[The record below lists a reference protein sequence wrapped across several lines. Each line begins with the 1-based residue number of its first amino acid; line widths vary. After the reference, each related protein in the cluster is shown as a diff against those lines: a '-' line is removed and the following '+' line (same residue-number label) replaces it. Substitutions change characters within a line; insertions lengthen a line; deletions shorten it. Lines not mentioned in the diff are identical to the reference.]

1 MKIAWVTGAHGF
13 VGRNL
18 SLELA
23 RRQYVVG
30 GVGHGVWP
38 DEEASRYGLAHWLN
52 GEISANNLEALR
64 SRGGVPDVIYH
75 LAGGSSVGA
84 SLSSP
89 HEDFERTVSTTARLL
104 EWVRQHSKATK
115 VVAVSSAAV
124 YGDGHSAAIP
134 EDARLNPYSP
144 YGLHKRFM
152 EDMCLQYARDF
163 GLSCAIVRLFSVYGA
178 GLRKQL
184 LWDACSRLQRG
195 ETRLAF
201 GGTGEETRDW
211 THVGHAVRMIAS
223 AADHD
228 RDMPFVVNAATGV
241 ATSVREVLE
250 SVVAAWGSGAILT
263 FSGQRRAGDPF
274 HLVADVGRIA
284 PWNVLP
290 QRTLASGLSEYV
302 EWFKG
307 RRLTP

>member
-1 MKIAWVTGAHGF
+1 MKLAWVTGAHGF

-18 SLELA
+18 TRELA
-23 RRQYVVG
+23 RQGYAVS

-38 DEEASRYGLAHWLN
+38 EEEASRHGLSVWLN
-52 GEISANNLEALR
+52 GEIGASNLEALR
-64 SRGGVPDVIYH
+64 TRGGLPAVVFH

-104 EWVRQHSKATK
+104 EWIRQHSKGTR
-115 VVAVSSAAV
+115 VIAVSSAAV
-124 YGDGHSAAIP
+124 YGDGHAGPIP

-163 GLSCAIVRLFSVYGA
+163 GLSCGIVRLFSVYGA
-178 GLRKQL
+178 GLQKQL
-184 LWDACSRLQRG
+184 LWDACSKLQRG
-195 ETRLAF
+195 ETHMAF

-211 THVGHAVRMIAS
+211 THVGDAVRMIAG
-223 AADHD
+223 AAVADPGL
-228 RDMPFVVNAATGV
+228 PFVVNAVTGV
-241 ATSVREVLE
+241 VTSVRKVFDA
-250 SVVAAWGSGAILT
+250 VIAAWGGGASLG
-263 FSGQRRAGDPF
+263 FSGVRRAGDPH
-274 HLVADVGRIA
+274 HLVADVGRISS
-284 PWNVLP
+284 WNIPP
-290 QRTLASGLSEYV
+290 QRTLEQGLTEYV

-307 RRLTP
+307 RPLTI